1 LTRGARLWS
10 LAVAAGAAALAVV
23 TLTAFSSA
31 APVYDGWSA
40 PVSLGPAVN
49 TAAGEAGPAL
59 SEDGLSLYFDSD
71 RGGGVGSRDIWVSHR
86 ATPTSAWGTPANLG
100 PTVNSSSSE
109 AVPSFSDDGHWMFFG
124 SDRPGGFGGV
134 DIYQSYRADIHDD
147 FGWQAPTNLGANVN
161 TTADENGSGYFAN
174 GGSPQ
179 LYFGSGRSGGLGGQD
194 LYVSSRQADGTW
206 GPAALILELSSNGAD
221 NRPTL
226 RRDGLEIFFYAV
238 RPAGGLGGPDL
249 WTATRVAVGAPWS
262 APVNLGALVNGSA
275 AENHPYLSADGR
287 TLVYV
292 SNRAGGAGGSDL
304 YAITRTAQLTVTA
317 DDQSRLFAAGNPPLT
332 ATVTGFVGGD
342 TAAVV
347 SGAAAC
353 TTTATAWSPAGTY
366 PIVCTIGSLAA
377 SGYSFATFVA
387 GTLTVGYSEPCLTGV
402 RTEPLTVSAGTAV
415 CVGADAV
422 LSGPVT
428 VNRGGSLDVEGGRIT
443 GRVLAAGAATVRI
456 CGATIAGPL
465 TITGSSGLV
474 LVGGDAA
481 TGRCDPN
488 AVTGPVT
495 MSGNDG
501 GVELN
506 GNTVVGPV
514 RVTGNAG
521 SLPAPDAGHV
531 HASGNTVLG
540 PVVIQQ

>member
-1 LTRGARLWS
+1 
-10 LAVAAGAAALAVV
+10 
-23 TLTAFSSA
+23 
-31 APVYDGWSA
+31 
-40 PVSLGPAVN
+40 VSVGPAIN

-59 SEDGLSLYFDSD
+59 SDDGLSLYFDSD

-86 ATPTSAWGTPANLG
+86 ATPTGAWGAPANLG
-100 PTVNSSSSE
+100 ATVNSSSAE
-109 AVPSFSDDGHWMFFG
+109 AVPSFSADGHWMFFG

-134 DIYQSYRADIHDD
+134 DIYQSYRPDVHDD

-161 TTADENGSGYFAN
+161 TTADENGSGYFEN

-179 LYFGSGRSGGLGGQD
+179 LYFGSGRAGGLGGQD
-194 LYVSSRQADGTW
+194 LYVSTRQADGSW
-206 GPAALILELSSNGAD
+206 GPAALIPELSSSGAD

-238 RPAGGLGGPDL
+238 RPTGGLGGPDL
-249 WTATRVAVGAPWS
+249 WTATRVSVGAPWS
-262 APVNLGALVNGSA
+262 APVDLGAPVNSSA

-304 YAITRTAQLTVTA
+304 YTITRAAQLTVTA
-317 DDQSRLFAAGNPPLT
+317 DDRTRLFGAADPALT
-332 ATVTGFVGGD
+332 TTVTGFVGGD
-342 TAAVV
+342 TSAVV

-353 TTTATAWSPAGTY
+353 TTTAAAWSPAGAY
-366 PIVCTIGSLAA
+366 PIVCSVGSLAA
-377 SGYSFATFVA
+377 SGYRFATFVG
-387 GTLTVGYSEPCLTGV
+387 GTLTVGYTDACLTGV
-402 RTEPLTVSAGTAV
+402 RAEPLTVPAGAAV

-443 GRVLAAGAATVRI
+443 GRLHAAGAAAVRI
-456 CGATIAGPL
+456 CGATITGPL

-481 TGRCDPN
+481 TGSCDPN
-488 AVTGPVT
+488 TVAGPVT
-495 MSGNDG
+495 ITGNGG
-501 GVELN
+501 GVELD

-521 SLPAPDAGHV
+521 AVPSPDAGAV
-531 HASGNTVLG
+531 HAAGNTVLG
-540 PVVIQQ
+540 PVTIQP